1 MPRIDPSRLEL
12 AERVVQI
19 NRVSKVVKGGRRFS
33 FSAIVVVGD
42 GRGHVGAGLGKA
54 DEVPDAIR
62 KGVEDAK
69 KHIVL
74 IPLAERSIPHTVTG
88 RFGAARVLLRPA
100 SKGTGVIAGG
110 SVRAVVESAGIR
122 DILSKALGSTNPL
135 NVVMATMDG
144 LLQLRSLE
152 QIERTRGVQLAPR
165 RAKTEELPV
174 GAR

>member
-1 MPRIDPSRLEL
+1 MARIDPNRLEL
-12 AERVVQI
+12 TERVVQI

-33 FSAIVVVGD
+33 FSAVVVVGD

-69 KHIVL
+69 KHIMLV
-74 IPLAERSIPHTVTG
+74 PLAERSIPHPVTAQ
-88 RFGAARVLLRPA
+88 FGAASVLLRPA

-122 DILSKALGSTNPL
+122 DILTKSLGSTNPV
-135 NVVMATMDG
+135 NVVMATVRA
-144 LLQLRSLE
+144 LEQLRSPQQVSE
-152 QIERTRGVQLAPR
+152 IRGVDVPGSR
-165 RAKTEELPV
+165 KREPELV
-174 GAR
+174 NA